1 MVFMIV
7 KMIVGYC
14 QLIQNKIQ
22 LLSSVALTLSF
33 NNYSRDRKKKKSLT
47 NPTLVQQQQSE
58 DNQ

>member
-1 MVFMIV
+1 MIV